1 MPNQVLQSFSKLK
14 VYLANTSWIILDK
27 VVVLGFSLLVT
38 VVLARY
44 LGPEQFGLFSYAIS
58 LVALIGIAGHA
69 GLSGLV
75 VKELVKKPDEMDL
88 TMGSS
93 FFIKGLGYLFGFVIV
108 ALIAFF
114 TETIGSNQFWILI
127 VLALGLLLKPFDVID
142 FWFQSRLEAKYT
154 SIARIIAVSLGS
166 IAKLLL
172 AFIGSG
178 LILIAMAY
186 FVQSVL
192 LAFILVFFF
201 LLKNQSHSIK
211 WRYSTTR
218 MKELFNQGWLI
229 FLGSVFAII
238 YLKVD
243 QVMIN
248 WLIGAEEVGIYAV
261 AAALSEAWYF
271 LPVAIVASF
280 FPKLINLHKDDSE
293 IFHYRLQQLLDF
305 LFMLA
310 LLIAVLVSFLA
321 FPLISFL
328 FGEEYEAA
336 APILVIHIWAA
347 IFIFMRA
354 ALSKWILIE
363 NVLVFSLI
371 TQGLGALFNVLLN
384 LWWIPLFGGV
394 GAAYATLVSYAIA
407 SYFALIF
414 HKKTRVV
421 FIMMTKSLVS
431 PLRIPFYRKQIK

>member
-1 MPNQVLQSFSKLK
+1 MPNHFLQSFAKLK
-14 VYLANTSWIILDK
+14 VYVANTSWILLDK
-27 VVVLGFSLLVT
+27 AVFLGLTLIVT

-44 LGPEQFGLFSYAIS
+44 LGPEQFGFFSYAIS

-75 VKELVKKPDEMDL
+75 VKELVKKPDEIDL

-93 FFIKGLGYLFGFVIV
+93 FFIKGLGYLIGFALVL
-108 ALIAFF
+108 LIAFL
-114 TETIGSNQFWILI
+114 TETIGSSQFWILVI
-127 VLALGLLLKPFDVID
+127 LALGLLLKPFDVID

-154 SIARIIAVSLGS
+154 SISRIIAVTLGS
-166 IAKLLL
+166 VAKLLL
-172 AFIGSG
+172 AFLGSS
-178 LILIAMAY
+178 LIFIAAAY
-186 FVQSVL
+186 FVQAIL
-192 LAFILVFFF
+192 FAFILVFFY
-201 LLKNQSHSIK
+201 LLRNKPSKIN
-211 WRYSTTR
+211 WRYSSSR
-218 MKELFNQGWLI
+218 IKELFSQGWLI
-229 FLGSVFAII
+229 FLGSIFAVV

-248 WLIGAEEVGIYAV
+248 WLIGSEEVGIYAV

-280 FPKLINLHKDDSE
+280 FPKLIKLHKDDSE
-293 IFHYRLQQLLDF
+293 MFHYRLQQLLDF

-310 LLIAVLVSFLA
+310 LFIAVLVSLFSY
-321 FPLISFL
+321 PIITFL
-328 FGEEYEAA
+328 FGEAYESA
-336 APILVIHIWAA
+336 APILIIHIWAA

-371 TQGLGALFNVLLN
+371 TQGLGAVFNVLLN

-421 FIMMTKSLVS
+421 FFMMTKSLVT
-431 PLRIPFYRKQIK
+431 PLRIPFYRKSY